1 MNDGQF
7 RFLVVIG
14 YFVILILLGIF
25 ANRVMRGT
33 KKDYLFASHSIGPV
47 LLLLSIF
54 GTTMTAFA
62 MLGSTGEAYRK
73 GIGVYGKLASASGI
87 VHSLCFFLIGAKL
100 FVLGRKYGYQTQIQ
114 FFTDRLNNK
123 LIGVLLFP
131 LLVCLTIPYLL
142 VGIIGGGDAIVT
154 MTGGAFP
161 EIFPDIIAGV
171 ASEKH
176 GAVPTYLGSAI
187 VCLVVLFYVF
197 SGGIRG
203 TAWANAFQTMV
214 FVILGVVTFALI
226 AQKLGNQQDLL
237 SSMQTVTAKVDQKFI
252 TRIEI
257 PKSEFL
263 MYLLIPLSVAMF
275 PHLFQHWLTA
285 RSAGAFKLTVV
296 CHPIF
301 VLIVWLP
308 CILMGIWATTLELPP
323 DIAKNQNQILPYLV
337 KSQLSPMIGG
347 LLTAGVLAAIM
358 SSLDSQ
364 SLCLGSM
371 FTNDIVEPLFGRDR
385 LSDRQQILIARS
397 FIILI
402 VALSYGFS
410 IYLGPRASIFALGV
424 WCFSGLAALFPL
436 VFAALYWRRLT
447 AAGAIASVVA
457 AAVGWFYLF
466 WDSAWGTAKGYVVRI
481 PGIDID
487 FLPVAP
493 LVALATLVLVGVSL
507 MTSPPPKTTIDKFFE
522 TSSDA

>member
-14 YFVILILLGIF
+14 YLLILIFLGLF

-33 KKDYLFASHSIGPV
+33 KADFLFASHSIGPV

-114 FFTDRLNNK
+114 FFTDRLDSR
-123 LIGVLLFP
+123 LIGVILFP

-142 VGIIGGGDAIVT
+142 IGILGGGEVIQT
-154 MTGGAFP
+154 MTAGAFP
-161 EIFPDIIAGV
+161 EQFPALVDGSPAAI
-171 ASEKH
+171 H
-176 GAVPTYLGSAI
+176 GSIPQSIGSAL
-187 VCLVVLFYVF
+187 VCAVVLFYVF

-203 TAWANAFQTMV
+203 TAWANAFQTLV
-214 FVILGVVTFALI
+214 FMILGCVTFLLI
-226 AQKLGNQQDLL
+226 AQKLGGQDNLF
-237 SSMQTVTAKVDQKFI
+237 SSLQSITAKVDARFT
-252 TRIEI
+252 TRSEL

-285 RSAGAFKLTVV
+285 KSASSFKLTVV
-296 CHPIF
+296 CHPLF
-301 VLIVWLP
+301 VMIVWLP
-308 CILMGIWATTLELPP
+308 CILMGIWATTLDLPP
-323 DIAKNQNQILPYLV
+323 DIAKNQNSILPYLV
-337 KSQLSPMIGG
+337 MSQLSPVVGG

-371 FTNDIVEPLFGRDR
+371 FTNDIVEPLLGKGR
-385 LSDRQQILIARS
+385 LGDRQQVFVARS
-397 FIILI
+397 FIIMI
-402 VALSYGFS
+402 VGISYWIS
-410 IYLGPRASIFALGV
+410 VVLGPQQSIFALGV

-436 VFAALYWRRLT
+436 VFAALYWRGLT
-447 AAGAIASVVA
+447 AAGAVASVLGA
-457 AAVGWFYLF
+457 AISWFYFF
-466 WDSAWGTAKGYVVRI
+466 WQSGWGTVRGYAVKI
-481 PGIDID
+481 PAVEID
-487 FLPVAP
+487 FLPVVPIMAIS
-493 LVALATLVLVGVSL
+493 VVSL
-507 MTSPPPKTTIDKFFE
+507 IAVSLVTKPPTSATINKFF
-522 TSSDA
+522 

>member
-7 RFLVVIG
+7 RFSVVMG
-14 YFVILILLGIF
+14 YFAILIILGLF

-62 MLGSTGEAYRK
+62 MLGSTGEAFRK

-123 LIGVLLFP
+123 LIGVILFP

-142 VGIIGGGDAIVT
+142 VGIIGGGDAIQT
-154 MTGGAFP
+154 MTVGAFP
-161 EIFPDIIAGV
+161 DRFPDLVTGV
-171 ASEKH
+171 ATAKH
-176 GAVPTYLGSAI
+176 GAIPAYLGSAI
-187 VCLVVLFYVF
+187 VCVVVLFYVF

-214 FVILGVVTFALI
+214 FVILGVITFALI
-226 AQKLGNQQDLL
+226 AQKLGGQEDLL
-237 SSMQTVTAKVDQKFI
+237 SSMQAVTSKVDQKFI
-252 TRIEI
+252 TRSDI

-285 RSAGAFKLTVV
+285 RSAATFKLTVV

-301 VLIVWLP
+301 VMIVWLP

-323 DIAKNQNQILPYLV
+323 EMNQNQILPYLV
-337 KSQLSPMIGG
+337 MSQLSPVIGG

-371 FTNDIVEPLFGRDR
+371 FTNDIVEPLFGRNR
-385 LSDRQQILIARS
+385 LSDRQQVFIARG

-402 VALSYGFS
+402 VGLSYGFS
-410 IYLGPRASIFALGV
+410 IYIGPHSSIFALGV

-447 AAGAIASVVA
+447 AAGAIASVMA
-457 AAVGWFYLF
+457 AAISWSYLF
-466 WDSAWGTAKGYVVRI
+466 WDSEWGTVKGYVVRI
-481 PGIDID
+481 PGVEID

-493 LVALATLVLVGVSL
+493 MVALAAIVLVGVSL
-507 MTSPPPKTTIDKFFE
+507 MTSPPPTSTVDKFF
-522 TSSDA
+522 DAPRDA